1 MSETLR
7 KEIKRVLTDWEAGK
21 LTCQGVQ
28 HWARDASTQGADVYA
43 EKVVHH
49 LRGLGEYLITV
60 DDIQTYLQGLG
71 LPPEMGVK
79 HLELEGANFD
89 VKTRA
94 TDLKD
99 DPFYGPHTQAIL
111 KELS

>member
-1 MSETLR
+1 MFADVDWSVTPRPIYHHDGR
-7 KEIKRVLTDWEAGK
+7 K
-21 LTCQGVQ
+21 
-28 HWARDASTQGADVYA
+28 GADVYA

>member
-1 MSETLR
+1 MPDAIR
-7 KEIKRVLTDWEAGK
+7 KEIRRVLTDWQAAR
-21 LTCQGVQ
+21 LTAQGVQ
-28 HWARDASTQGADVYA
+28 NWAKATSSKGADAYA
-43 EKVVHH
+43 EKVIHH

-60 DDIQTYLQGLG
+60 DDIETYLEGLE

-79 HLELEGANFD
+79 HLEIAGANFD

-99 DPFYGPHTQAIL
+99 DPFYGPHTKAIL
-111 KELS
+111 RELT